1 MKRFLII
8 LLVVLLSLLAISYI
22 FYLGIEHRKSI
33 KNNFQMQ
40 LDLTLHEMTT
50 QSATTLENEI
60 KGKLN
65 ILTEMA
71 DNIAPDMT
79 KNNISTVLQRLKKTV
94 DRHGFKKIAIAGQNG
109 MSYSTD
115 NAVVD
120 VLDREYF
127 KRGMIGL
134 TTVTE
139 LLTDKYDGNEINV
152 FSVPIH
158 FKEKTIGILF
168 AIYSSAEL
176 QKFLEVSIFD
186 KTSSSYVVDVNGNII
201 INSPR
206 SSDQNVK
213 NLFEDIITINEN
225 TKGNILEMKKN
236 MNLGKAGYI
245 KFNHEKNQYVYYYP
259 INMNNWYLL
268 IIVPIETMDAMMD
281 DVLEKGN
288 ILFLKILG
296 LVVFLFLLIL
306 LIQLKRKKELAR
318 IAYVDAVTGGDTY
331 AKFCINVRKILD
343 DSPENLAILNINIDG
358 FKFFNN
364 IFGYDEG
371 NKVIR
376 FIWKTLNDIKQTKEL
391 HAHHYA
397 DNFYALFYFTDKKQ
411 LFERLL
417 VFYKKLQNYAISDT
431 KKYML
436 APHIGIYEIKNPDID
451 INNMINYSNLA
462 RKSIKERKDIFYA
475 FFDDNF
481 EHKQLQDSI
490 IESQMRDAL
499 EQEEFV
505 IYLQPKYNTLE
516 QKIVGAEALVRW
528 KKEDGTTIVPM
539 NFIPLFEKNR
549 FITELDKYVYTTV
562 CKKQKMWLGMGLN
575 PVPVSINLS
584 RLNFYNPNFVK
595 IFKEI
600 LDDIGLAPQYI
611 QLEITESAIL
621 ENIELLNK
629 TIEQLYKL
637 GFKIL
642 IDDFGVGYSSM
653 MLLRDTRIHAL
664 KLDKSFIDSIGD
676 MRTDKIVYHTINLA
690 HSLKIEVIAEGV
702 ETESQYK
709 FLKAVNCDSI
719 QGYYF
724 SKPITEFVFEKILMN
739 R

>member
-8 LLVVLLSLLAISYI
+8 LLVVLLSLLAILYVL
-22 FYLGIEHRKSI
+22 YLGLEHRKSI
-33 KNNFQMQ
+33 RNNFQMQ
-40 LDLTLHEMTT
+40 LDITLSEMTL
-50 QSATTLENEI
+50 QSATSLETEI
-60 KGKLN
+60 KNKLN
-65 ILTEMA
+65 VLTEMSYI
-71 DNIAPDMT
+71 IAPDID
-79 KNNISTVLQRLKKTV
+79 KNKISTVLERLKKTV
-94 DRHGFKKIAIAGQNG
+94 DRHGFKKMAIAGKNAI
-109 MSYSTD
+109 SYSTD
-115 NAVVD
+115 NAVVN
-120 VLDREYF
+120 VSDREYF
-127 KRGMIGL
+127 IRGMKGL
-134 TTVTE
+134 STVSKILE
-139 LLTDKYDGNEINV
+139 DKRDNSNINV
-152 FSVPIH
+152 FSVPIYKN
-158 FKEKTIGILF
+158 KEIIGILF
-168 AIYSSAEL
+168 AIYSSAG
-176 QKFLEVSIFD
+176 LERFINVSVFNKKGI
-186 KTSSSYVVDVNGNII
+186 SYVIDINGNII
-201 INSPR
+201 INS
-206 SSDQNVK
+206 SVNKNIAIK
-213 NLFEDIITINEN
+213 NLFEDVIQINN
-225 TKGNILEMKKN
+225 DTRDKVILVKKN
-236 MNLGKAGYI
+236 INDYKSGYV
-245 KFNHEKNQYVYYYP
+245 KFKKYYMYYYP
-259 INMNNWYLL
+259 FNINEWYVAIL
-268 IIVPIETMDAMMD
+268 VPVEFMDTMMD
-281 DVLEKGN
+281 DVLEEGN
-288 ILFLKILG
+288 ILFMKILS

-318 IAYVDAVTGGDTY
+318 IAYVDQITGGDTY
-331 AKFCINVRKILD
+331 AKFCINVRKILND
-343 DSPENLAILNINIDG
+343 NPENLAILNINIDG

-364 IFGYDEG
+364 IFGYEEG
-371 NKVIR
+371 DKVIR
-376 FIWKTLNDIKQTKEL
+376 FIWKALDDIKQTKEL

-417 VFYKKLQNYAISDT
+417 VFYKRLQNYAISDT

-451 INNMINYSNLA
+451 INDMINYSNLA

-481 EHKQLQDSI
+481 ENKQLQDSI

-499 EQEEFV
+499 DQEEFV
-505 IYLQPKYNTLE
+505 VYLQPKYNTLE

-549 FITELDKYVYTTV
+549 FITELDKYIYTTV
-562 CKKQKMWLGMGLN
+562 CKKQKMWLDMGLN
-575 PVPVSINLS
+575 PVPISINLS

-600 LDDIGLAPQYI
+600 LDNIGLAPQYI
-611 QLEITESAIL
+611 QFEITESAIL
-621 ENIELLNK
+621 ENVELLNK

-709 FLKAVNCDSI
+709 FLKAINCDSI

-724 SKPITEFVFEKILMN
+724 SKPITEFVFEKILIN

>member
-1 MKRFLII
+1 MKRFFII
-8 LLVVLLSLLAISYI
+8 LLVFLLSLLAILYI

-40 LDLTLHEMTT
+40 LDLTLREMTT
-50 QSATTLENEI
+50 QSAVAIETEI
-60 KGKLN
+60 KNKLN
-65 ILTEMA
+65 VLTEVA
-71 DNIAPDMT
+71 DIIAPEINDNVEEAI
-79 KNNISTVLQRLKKTV
+79 KKLQKTV
-94 DRHGFKKIAIAGQNG
+94 TRHSFKRIGIVLPDGNT
-109 MSYSTD
+109 YTTD
-115 NAVVD
+115 NAKMN
-120 VLDREYF
+120 LSDRDHF
-127 KRGMIGL
+127 KRGIRGL
-134 TTVTE
+134 TTVSE
-139 LLTDKYDGNEINV
+139 LLIDKADNKPINV
-152 FSVPIH
+152 FAVPVYLNNKIIA
-158 FKEKTIGILF
+158 TLF
-168 AIYSSAEL
+168 GTYSNTDL
-176 QKFLEVSIFD
+176 QRLLKVSIFEE
-186 KTSSSYVVDVNGNII
+186 TGYSYVVDINGNII

-206 SSDQNVK
+206 SNDQNIK
-213 NLFEDIITINEN
+213 NLFEDLIKINGN
-225 TKGNILEMKKN
+225 TKENILLMKRN
-236 MNLGKAGYI
+236 MNLSKKGYV
-245 KFNHEKNQYVYYYP
+245 KFNHGTNQYIYYYP
-259 INMNNWYLL
+259 IDMNNWYLL
-268 IIVPIETMDAMMD
+268 IIVPTATMDAMMD

-288 ILFLKILG
+288 ILFIKILG
-296 LVVFLFLLIL
+296 LVVLLFLLIL
-306 LIQLKRKKELAR
+306 LIQIKRKKELAR
-318 IAYVDAVTGGDTY
+318 IAYVDEITGGDTY
-331 AKFCINVRKILD
+331 AKFCISVRKILD
-343 DSPENLAILNINIDG
+343 DNPENLAILNINIDG

-364 IFGYDEG
+364 IFGYEEG
-371 NKVIR
+371 DKVIR

-417 VFYKKLQNYAISDT
+417 TFYKKLQNYAISDT

-505 IYLQPKYNTLE
+505 VYMQPKYNTLE

-528 KKEDGTTIVPM
+528 KKEDGSTIVPM

-549 FITELDKYVYTTV
+549 FITELDKYIYTTV
-562 CKKQKMWLGMGLN
+562 CKKQKMWLDMGLN

-600 LDDIGLAPQYI
+600 LDNIGLAPQYI
-611 QLEITESAIL
+611 QFEITESAIL
-621 ENIELLNK
+621 ENVELLNK
-629 TIEQLYKL
+629 TIEQLHKL

-709 FLKAVNCDSI
+709 FLKAINCDSI

-724 SKPITEFVFEKILMN
+724 SKPITEFVFEKILIN